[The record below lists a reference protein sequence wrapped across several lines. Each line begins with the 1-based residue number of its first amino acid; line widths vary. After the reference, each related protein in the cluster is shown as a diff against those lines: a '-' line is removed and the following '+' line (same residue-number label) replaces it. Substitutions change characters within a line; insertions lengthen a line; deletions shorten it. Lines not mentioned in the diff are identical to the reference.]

1 MAKKE
6 GLKGAVLMVSIIK
19 HYTIL
24 FWTPNILVINKTF
37 SNTGFL
43 NDNILVLLQSP

>member
-24 FWTPNILVINKTF
+24 FWTPNILVISLRHKPNRSKIGRKITHE
-37 SNTGFL
+37 
-43 NDNILVLLQSP
+43 Q